1 MYAFVDRPVDNLC
14 NSGRFLLW
22 AMRGWV
28 HAAQRGQCP
37 PRTLHRG
44 FAAVGAQGAL
54 ADFHVA
60 LALLAGDAVQQLA
73 LAPMPCLQISE
84 DEAILLGLW
93 RDFSLGESARA
104 RATLALLADGDSV
117 GPIAKA
123 MEATTRRLIAA
134 GFDMPVLAAGA
145 MTCQESSK

>member
-1 MYAFVDRPVDNLC
+1 ML
-14 NSGRFLLW
+14 
-22 AMRGWV
+22 
-28 HAAQRGQCP
+28 
-37 PRTLHRG
+37 
-44 FAAVGAQGAL
+44 GA
-54 ADFHVA
+54 
-60 LALLAGDAVQQLA
+60 
-73 LAPMPCLQISE
+73 
-84 DEAILLGLW
+84 W